1 MGVTSYLP
9 ALLYNTRFPTKNTIT
24 IPANTIAICAAVS
37 KKKPSGTMLMS
48 MSVRGSRTHRSL
60 LKKIL
65 WKTIKYF
72 VKSVDIMPIKT
83 KATAKT
89 APVPRW

>member
-1 MGVTSYLP
+1 
-9 ALLYNTRFPTKNTIT
+9 
-24 IPANTIAICAAVS
+24 
-37 KKKPSGTMLMS
+37 MS
-48 MSVRGSRTHRSL
+48 ISVRGSRTHRSL

-89 APVPRW
+89 APVPTQRDFGIRRFNAAVRSALYAPRNKPGTRSIG